1 MSIQQQQQ
9 PKKKKKQKKKKEIA
23 GEQEVHYERPNA
35 IAIDQVHDPLLPI
48 IYSEDFIAL

>member
-1 MSIQQQQQ
+1 ML
-9 PKKKKKQKKKKEIA
+9 KKKKKERKKEIA

-35 IAIDQVHDPLLPI
+35 IAIDQVHDPLLTI